1 VEYVSQEDRLR
12 LRIRKDKA
20 EFMVWLTR
28 RYTKLLLGVLEKV
41 GGTVQITDGSASAKK
56 AAKNFQRDAALE
68 GADFKTEYQ
77 ETATEH
83 PLGEEPVLVS
93 RITYSVAENGAVRL
107 TLTSPEGKSV
117 NTNITQDMVFILIQ
131 LLEQAAK
138 KAEWGLVVAGIFSAG
153 AAEGSNTPLFH

>member
-1 VEYVSQEDRLR
+1 
-12 LRIRKDKA
+12 
-20 EFMVWLTR
+20 
-28 RYTKLLLGVLEKV
+28 
-41 GGTVQITDGSASAKK
+41 
-56 AAKNFQRDAALE
+56 
-68 GADFKTEYQ
+68 
-77 ETATEH
+77 
-83 PLGEEPVLVS
+83 
-93 RITYSVAENGAVRL
+93 VRL